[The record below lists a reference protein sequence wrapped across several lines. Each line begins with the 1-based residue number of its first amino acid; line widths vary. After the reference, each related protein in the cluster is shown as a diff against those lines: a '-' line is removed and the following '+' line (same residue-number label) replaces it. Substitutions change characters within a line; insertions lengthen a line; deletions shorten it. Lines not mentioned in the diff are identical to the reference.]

1 MASNRKYEIQEAV
14 LSWAKASTK
23 NKNLTIENTAAL
35 VPPKNKINLRKPPR
49 GRKKLKSWRGVAD
62 RQVFWHNFSHKQ
74 HNLSGEAG
82 DVLTA
87 LQMSRAEILG
97 SMFFQGSR
105 INIELETIENNFL
118 SDDEPKFSEVVR
130 SWFKS
135 MNGFRLSQD
144 NQKFI
149 NAMEELQTENTK
161 KIAVNLCQSIND
173 ETTFLK
179 YALLL
184 VKNFGLIDMKDE
196 GSVDS
201 EYVQAEQN
209 VEDNPEEIPTEEDI
223 QTTLE
228 QQSPCLLYTSPSPR
242 DNR

>member
-1 MASNRKYEIQEAV
+1 MATNRKDEIQEAV
-14 LSWAKASTK
+14 LSWARASTK
-23 NKNLTIENTAAL
+23 NKNLAIENTATL

-118 SDDEPKFSEVVR
+118 SDDDPKFSEVIR

-135 MNGFRLSQD
+135 INGFGLSQD
-144 NQKFI
+144 NQK
-149 NAMEELQTENTK
+149 L
-161 KIAVNLCQSIND
+161 
-173 ETTFLK
+173 
-179 YALLL
+179 
-184 VKNFGLIDMKDE
+184 
-196 GSVDS
+196 
-201 EYVQAEQN
+201 
-209 VEDNPEEIPTEEDI
+209 
-223 QTTLE
+223 
-228 QQSPCLLYTSPSPR
+228 
-242 DNR
+242 